1 MMASRTP
8 RQTVTDGAG
17 KALFWVVSV
26 VLWCLVNVAVTVG
39 LFAVLFVMFAN
50 ANFEGFFVEVGN
62 LANHYLA
69 APPAARLDFEQ
80 LVALAFLG
88 KFIIVCLCRLSALRG
103 GLFSTDKA
111 VSHG

>member
-1 MMASRTP
+1 MIATRTP
-8 RQTVTDGAG
+8 RQTIRDGAG
-17 KALFWVVSV
+17 TALFWFVSV

-50 ANFEGFFVEVGN
+50 ADFEGFFVEVGN

-88 KFIIVCLCRLSALRG
+88 KFVIVCFCRLPALRR
-103 GLFSTDKA
+103 GLGLIDKA